1 MQKAEIHKV
10 GLVFGSFLG
19 FFHIVWSLLVALGW
33 AQGLLNFIFGLH
45 MIKPVFEVS
54 DFNFTTAAM
63 LVVVTAIIGYIFG
76 SVAAFLWNKFVV
88 R

>member
-19 FFHIVWSLLVALGW
+19 LFHAVWSLLVAVGW
-33 AQGLLNFIFGLH
+33 AQVSLDFIFGLH
-45 MIKPVFEVS
+45 MIEPVFRVS
-54 DFNFTTAAM
+54 AFSLTTAGM
-63 LVVVTAIIGYIFG
+63 LVVVTSIIGYIFG

>member
-33 AQGLLNFIFGLH
+33 AQGSLDFIFGLH
-45 MIKPVFEVS
+45 MIEPVFKVS
-54 DFNFTTAAM
+54 AFSFATAGM
-63 LVVVTAIIGYIFG
+63 LVAVTAIIGYIFG